1 MSLLSFPRLAR
12 VARIPCLLMCMAV
25 SCAAIAAPPTH
36 APPDLRRAVSEAW
49 QRHPAAR
56 ASEATLAAAEARADA
71 AGRPLYN
78 PELELESEKE
88 GSERRATAGLSLTV
102 DVSGKRRARRDAA
115 QATLDVAEAQ
125 AQLRRR
131 EFATDWLLA
140 WAERRSAAE
149 RVSIGE
155 SRVALLS
162 RFASLAEKQFAVGD
176 ISSLERDLAL
186 LARDE
191 AQAELAT
198 LLADQAEAEA
208 AFQSIGGNPAT
219 ATDPAVAA
227 RTLPAAGPLVG
238 TPWLSSPEWRIAQAE
253 ALAAER
259 GVRVAQ
265 RNRILDPTVGV
276 TGGRVDYGSMDDRL
290 IGVAV
295 TVPLP
300 VLNGY
305 RAEVTAAQRDADAA
319 YAEAERVTM
328 DLQALARRSAT
339 SYAAARAAWER
350 WGASRGTD
358 IERRADL
365 LERLWRAGE
374 LSTADYL
381 QQLNQTLDTALAG
394 AELDARLW
402 RLALDY
408 LAATGQLERW
418 LGWDGAN
425 GDTTR

>member
-1 MSLLSFPRLAR
+1 MPLLSLPRLSR
-12 VARIPCLLMCMAV
+12 VARTLCLLACAV
-25 SCAAIAAPPTH
+25 LPCAAFAETPAQ
-36 APPDLRRAVSEAW
+36 APPDLRRAVAEAW

-56 ASEATLAAAEARADA
+56 ATDATLAAAEARADA
-71 AGRPLYN
+71 AGRYLYN
-78 PELELESEKE
+78 PELELASEKE
-88 GSERRATAGLSLTV
+88 GTERRTTAGLSLTV

-115 QATLDVAEAQ
+115 QATLDVAQAQ

-131 EFATDWLLA
+131 EFATTWLVA

-149 RVSIGE
+149 RVDIGE
-155 SRVALLS
+155 RRVALLM
-162 RFASLAEKQFAVGD
+162 RFATLAEKQFAVGD

-208 AFQSIGGNPAT
+208 AFQSVGGGMAPS
-219 ATDPAVAA
+219 TDPALAA
-227 RTLPAAGPLVG
+227 RTLPVPSPLAG
-238 TPWLSSPEWRIAQAE
+238 TPWQSLPEWQIAQAE
-253 ALAAER
+253 AVAAER

-265 RNRILDPTVGV
+265 RDRILDPTVGV
-276 TGGRVDYGSMDDRL
+276 TGGRVDYGAGDDRV

-300 VLNGY
+300 LLNGY

-319 YAEAERVTM
+319 NAEADRVTM
-328 DLQALARRSAT
+328 ELQARAQRSAT
-339 SYAAARAAWER
+339 SYAAVRAAWDR
-350 WGASRGTD
+350 WSASRGTD
-358 IERRADL
+358 VERRADL

-381 QQLNQTLDTALAG
+381 LQLNQTLDTALAG
-394 AELDARLW
+394 AELDGRLW
-402 RLALDY
+402 RLALEY

-418 LGWDGAN
+418 LGWDDAN